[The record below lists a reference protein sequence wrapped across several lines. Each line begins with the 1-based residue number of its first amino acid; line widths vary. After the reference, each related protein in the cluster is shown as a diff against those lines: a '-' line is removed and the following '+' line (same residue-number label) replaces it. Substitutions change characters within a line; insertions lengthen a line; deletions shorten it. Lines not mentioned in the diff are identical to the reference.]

1 MLLRRL
7 ETSLLQDTIE
17 RAEWHVHPEFSG
29 HRDRTGLNRMLKLAV
44 TTLRPNVVPPVL
56 LDKSN
61 CVPDLHVT
69 VPLPSWHSDEVERRG
84 VATTPNEADLSQ
96 SSTPSLARRRRDPRS
111 LEPIVSFL
119 CATPILRAQFRA
131 PVSL

>member
-17 RAEWHVHPEFSG
+17 RADWHVHPEFPG
-29 HRDRTGLNRMLKLAV
+29 HRNRAGLNRMLKLAV

-61 CVPDLHVT
+61 CVSDLHVT
-69 VPLPSWHSDEVERRG
+69 GPLPSHNDEVERRG
-84 VATTPNEADLSQ
+84 REGAKRRCLIQIID
-96 SSTPSLARRRRDPRS
+96 SLLGSPKMRLAIARTD
-111 LEPIVSFL
+111 
-119 CATPILRAQFRA
+119 C
-131 PVSL
+131 

>member
-17 RAEWHVHPEFSG
+17 RTYWHVHPEFPG
-29 HRDRTGLNRMLKLAV
+29 HRDRTGPNRMLKLAV

-61 CVPDLHVT
+61 CVSDLHVT
-69 VPLPSWHSDEVERRG
+69 VPLPSWHNDQVEC
-84 VATTPNEADLSQ
+84 AA
-96 SSTPSLARRRRDPRS
+96 AKRS
-111 LEPIVSFL
+111 
-119 CATPILRAQFRA
+119 
-131 PVSL
+131 

>member
-17 RAEWHVHPEFSG
+17 RTDWHVHPEFPG
-29 HRDRTGLNRMLKLAV
+29 HRDRAGLNRMLKLAV

-61 CVPDLHVT
+61 CVSDLHVT
-69 VPLPSWHSDEVERRG
+69 VPLPSHNDEVERRG
-84 VATTPNEADLSQ
+84 SATAIEGTLS
-96 SSTPSLARRRRDPRS
+96 RS
-111 LEPIVSFL
+111 LDLPRFSGQFIVF
-119 CATPILRAQFRA
+119 
-131 PVSL
+131 VS

>member
-17 RAEWHVHPEFSG
+17 RTDWHVHPEFPG
-29 HRDRTGLNRMLKLAV
+29 YRDRAGLNRMLKLAV
-44 TTLRPNVVPPVL
+44 TTLRPSVVSPVL

-69 VPLPSWHSDEVERRG
+69 APLPSCHNDEVERRG
-84 VATTPNEADLSQ
+84 VAAPANEADLSQ
-96 SSTPSLARRRRDPRS
+96 SSTPSLAHRRRDPAIARTD
-111 LEPIVSFL
+111 
-119 CATPILRAQFRA
+119 C
-131 PVSL
+131 